1 MRGERRIR
9 WSTKGKQE
17 RERLAARSIGMA
29 RLDTSKAA
37 ELRMLA
43 EKFRRRA
50 NDMTLLSYVKLM
62 RQAAVDLDAEA
73 ALLDEEQPMPLGRHL
88 DIRI

>member
-1 MRGERRIR
+1 MG
-9 WSTKGKQE
+9 
-17 RERLAARSIGMA
+17 
-29 RLDTSKAA
+29 RLDTSKAG

-50 NDMTLLSYVKLM
+50 KDMSLMGYVTLM
-62 RQAAVDLDAEA
+62 RKAADDLEAEA
-73 ALLDEEQPMPLGRHL
+73 GSLERQEPVEPGRHL

>member
-1 MRGERRIR
+1 VRV
-9 WSTKGKQE
+9 
-17 RERLAARSIGMA
+17 AARSNCMG
-29 RLDTSKAA
+29 RLDTSKAG

-50 NDMTLLSYVKLM
+50 KEMTLLNYVNLM
-62 RQAAVDLDAEA
+62 RKAASDLDAEA
-73 ALLDEEQPMPLGRHL
+73 RALERDIPAKPGRHL

>member
-1 MRGERRIR
+1 MG
-9 WSTKGKQE
+9 
-17 RERLAARSIGMA
+17 
-29 RLDTSKAA
+29 RLDTSKAG

-50 NDMTLLSYVKLM
+50 KDMSLMSYVTMM
-62 RQAAVDLDAEA
+62 RQAAEDLDAEA
-73 ALLDEEQPMPLGRHL
+73 RSLERQEPIEPGRHL